1 MKKTLQFLSLLW
13 LFAAGIQA
21 HAQQDPLYSQY
32 LNNPMVLNP
41 AYAGIND
48 NLNLSVAYRHQWT
61 GFEGNPT
68 TMNFNGHVSLLE
80 NRLGAG
86 LLVVRDQ
93 LGSVANTEIQAAF
106 AYKLKLESSTLSFG
120 MQAGIVN
127 FRSNVDKVNPYDKTD
142 PVFLANENVTKPNVG
157 AGLILRSDRYMLGLS
172 VPRLLGTT
180 IDVSDSNGST
190 QLELYKQHF
199 YFFGGYVIFLNE
211 NIRFKPATLLRA
223 VSGSPLSVDLN
234 FNLVLNERHSAGLF
248 TRNFNSYGVILQTN
262 FSDRYRLGYTFE
274 LPTNR
279 SVGTQFNTHEIFLG
293 MKLSVLEFH
302 DRSSVNAF

>member
-1 MKKTLQFLSLLW
+1 MNKTLPIFLIVW
-13 LFAAGIQA
+13 LAGCLNLA
-21 HAQQDPLYSQY
+21 AQQDPLYSQY

-48 NLNLSVAYRHQWT
+48 NLNLSVAYRHQWA
-61 GFEGNPT
+61 GFDGNPT
-68 TMNFNGHVSLLE
+68 TFNFNGHISLLE

-93 LGSVANTEIQAAF
+93 IGSVANTEIQAAF
-106 AYKLKLESSTLSFG
+106 AYKLKLDDKILSFG
-120 MQAGIVN
+120 MQAGMVN
-127 FRSNVDKVNPYDKTD
+127 FRSNVDKINPFDQND

-157 AGLILRSDRYMLGLS
+157 AGMILRSDRYLLGLS

-180 IDVSDSNGST
+180 IDVTDSNGS
-190 QLELYKQHF
+190 QELELYKQHF
-199 YFFGGYVIFLNE
+199 YFFGSYVIFLNE
-211 NIRFKPATLLRA
+211 NIRLKPATLLRA
-223 VSGSPLSVDLN
+223 VGGSPLSVDLN

-248 TRNFNSYGVILQTN
+248 TRNFNSYGIILQTN
-262 FSDRYRLGYTFE
+262 FSDKYRLGYTFE

-279 SVGTQFNTHEIFLG
+279 SVGTQFNTHELFLG
-293 MKLSVLEFH
+293 MKLSVFDFH